1 MPLYNLSG
9 QASLL
14 TTGCPRCK
22 LGYSHSN
29 GLPLLDNLHPD
40 RFTLIISSQLNGE
53 IPDMTDTMC
62 VEKET
67 GVLQMDIWFL
77 FHASTFHNEIFYL
90 LVLDVYITARNKIII
105 IMEERRDGETR

>member
-1 MPLYNLSG
+1 
-9 QASLL
+9 
-14 TTGCPRCK
+14 
-22 LGYSHSN
+22 
-29 GLPLLDNLHPD
+29 
-40 RFTLIISSQLNGE
+40 
-53 IPDMTDTMC
+53 MTDTMC